1 MKRFFAWLWAVVR
14 WLAEPQWFW
23 IALLVLLVAFWVS
36 FRPGTCE
43 LQVRLSGLALQCLGV
58 GIVAFD
64 LYRTRKL
71 FGRLGI
77 ATTVKAWCSRFP
89 HWRGKAVPGTARI
102 SGRGALTAQGR
113 PWSEVITSTSLAAQ
127 VDALTTKVE
136 WLRKLLVAAEADR
149 HSLARKQ
156 DDALQ
161 SEQQLRADHDE
172 KLGALLE
179 SAETGGLHISFVG
192 LIWLLFGILLSSVP
206 GEIAQGFQ

>member
-1 MKRFFAWLWAVVR
+1 
-14 WLAEPQWFW
+14 
-23 IALLVLLVAFWVS
+23 
-36 FRPGTCE
+36 
-43 LQVRLSGLALQCLGV
+43 
-58 GIVAFD
+58 
-64 LYRTRKL
+64 
-71 FGRLGI
+71 
-77 ATTVKAWCSRFP
+77 
-89 HWRGKAVPGTARI
+89 
-102 SGRGALTAQGR
+102 LTAQGR